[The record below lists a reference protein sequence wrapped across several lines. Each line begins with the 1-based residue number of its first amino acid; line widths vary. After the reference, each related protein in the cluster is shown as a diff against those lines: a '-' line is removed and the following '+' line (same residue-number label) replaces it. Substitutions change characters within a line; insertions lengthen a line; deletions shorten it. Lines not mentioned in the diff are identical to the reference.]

1 MNNVNYIGT
10 HDVSPAAPA
19 LHGQLG
25 GAQTDGAPQI
35 ERGDP
40 DRPFDTAQDRLLR
53 MRQSAPLDLE
63 QSVAP
68 RQAELD
74 KQLLQQLVAEP
85 LEGLA
90 RIYDQYAQ
98 LVYGL
103 ARAILTNTQ
112 EAEDLTQEIFVGLL
126 GRCAYDPAR
135 GSLASFLTMMT
146 RSRAI
151 DILRSRDRTSRL
163 LETWGDGS
171 NANVAMTP
179 HEEVSTD
186 ESARNVRLALDS
198 LPAAQR
204 QVLEMAYFKGL
215 TQVEIAEALNAPL
228 GTVKTWVRK
237 GLYSLR
243 HALQN
248 LAN

>member
-1 MNNVNYIGT
+1 MNKLIYIGT
-10 HDVSPAAPA
+10 QHVSSAVQA
-19 LHGQLG
+19 LHGAR
-25 GAQTDGAPQI
+25 GAAQPDGLAQVDGI
-35 ERGDP
+35 AEVECEDP
-40 DRPFDTAQDRLLR
+40 LLR
-53 MRQSAPLDLE
+53 KPEAVSDQNSG
-63 QSVAP
+63 P
-68 RQAELD
+68 RHPELD
-74 KQLLQQLVAEP
+74 RQLLLLLMSEP
-85 LEGLA
+85 LVGLA
-90 RIYDQYAQ
+90 QIYDQYAG

-126 GRCAYDPAR
+126 GRCAYDPSR

-151 DILRSRDRTSRL
+151 DILRSRDRTTRL

-171 NANVAMTP
+171 GMGVAVTP
-179 HEEVSTD
+179 HEEVSSD
-186 ESARNVRLALDS
+186 ESARKVRLALDG

-243 HALQN
+243 NALQN

>member
-1 MNNVNYIGT
+1 
-10 HDVSPAAPA
+10 
-19 LHGQLG
+19 
-25 GAQTDGAPQI
+25 
-35 ERGDP
+35 
-40 DRPFDTAQDRLLR
+40 LLT
-53 MRQSAPLDLE
+53 
-63 QSVAP
+63 
-68 RQAELD
+68 
-74 KQLLQQLVAEP
+74 LLMAEP
-85 LEGLA
+85 LNGLA
-90 RIYDQYAQ
+90 QIYDQYAQ

-151 DILRSRDRTSRL
+151 DILRARDRTLRL
-163 LETWGDGS
+163 LETWGDGGGTGTT
-171 NANVAMTP
+171 ATP
-179 HEEVSTD
+179 HEEVSSD
-186 ESARNVRLALDS
+186 ECARSVRRALDT

-228 GTVKTWVRK
+228 GTVKTWARK

-243 HALQN
+243 NALQN

>member
-1 MNNVNYIGT
+1 MNKLIYIGT
-10 HDVSPAAPA
+10 QHVSPAVQA
-19 LHGQLG
+19 LHGSR
-25 GAQTDGAPQI
+25 GATPAEGVA
-35 ERGDP
+35 ELEHEE
-40 DRPFDTAQDRLLR
+40 ALLR
-53 MRQSAPLDLE
+53 KPEAVSSQSTAARQPEVD
-63 QSVAP
+63 
-68 RQAELD
+68 R
-74 KQLLQQLVAEP
+74 QLLMLLTSEP
-85 LEGLA
+85 LTGLA
-90 RIYDQYAQ
+90 RIYDQYSG

-126 GRCAYDPAR
+126 GRCAYDPSR

-151 DILRSRDRTSRL
+151 DMLRSRDRTTRL
-163 LETWGDGS
+163 LETWGDG
-171 NANVAMTP
+171 NALGAATTP
-179 HEEVSTD
+179 HEEVSSD
-186 ESARNVRLALDS
+186 ESAQNLRLALAS

-243 HALQN
+243 NALQN

>member
-1 MNNVNYIGT
+1 MNKLSFIGIK
-10 HDVSPAAPA
+10 HVSPAVQV
-19 LHGQLG
+19 LHGSRVPTQPDVV
-25 GAQTDGAPQI
+25 A
-35 ERGDP
+35 EREHEEP
-40 DRPFDTAQDRLLR
+40 LLR
-53 MRQSAPLDLE
+53 KPEVVGDAALRQP
-63 QSVAP
+63 
-68 RQAELD
+68 ELD
-74 KQLLQQLVAEP
+74 RQLLLLLTSEP
-85 LEGLA
+85 LNGLA
-90 RIYDQYAQ
+90 RIYDQYAG

-112 EAEDLTQEIFVGLL
+112 EAEDLTQEIFVSLL
-126 GRCAYDPAR
+126 GRCAYDPTR

-151 DILRSRDRTSRL
+151 DILRSRDRTTRL
-163 LETWGDGS
+163 LETWGDG
-171 NANVAMTP
+171 NAAGAAATP
-179 HEEVSTD
+179 HEEVSSE

-204 QVLEMAYFKGL
+204 QVLEMAYFRGL

-243 HALQN
+243 NALQN

>member
-1 MNNVNYIGT
+1 MNKLSFIGIK
-10 HDVSPAAPA
+10 HVSPAVQA
-19 LHGQLG
+19 LHGSRVPTQPD
-25 GAQTDGAPQI
+25 AVA
-35 ERGDP
+35 EREHEEPLSRKPEVVGDQNS
-40 DRPFDTAQDRLLR
+40 AA
-53 MRQSAPLDLE
+53 RQP
-63 QSVAP
+63 
-68 RQAELD
+68 ELD
-74 KQLLQQLVAEP
+74 RQLLLLLTSEP
-85 LEGLA
+85 LNGLA
-90 RIYDQYAQ
+90 RIYDQYAG

-126 GRCAYDPAR
+126 GRCAYDPTR

-151 DILRSRDRTSRL
+151 DILRSRDRTTRL
-163 LETWGDGS
+163 LETWGDG
-171 NANVAMTP
+171 NAAGAAATP
-179 HEEVSTD
+179 HEEVSSD
-186 ESARNVRLALDS
+186 ESARNVRLALDG

-204 QVLEMAYFKGL
+204 QVLEMAYFRGL

-243 HALQN
+243 DALQN
-248 LAN
+248 TAN

>member
-1 MNNVNYIGT
+1 MSKLTHIGT
-10 HDVSPAAPA
+10 QHVSSAVQA
-19 LHGQLG
+19 LHGSRGATPAG
-25 GAQTDGAPQI
+25 GVAEVDRE
-35 ERGDP
+35 ERLLRKP
-40 DRPFDTAQDRLLR
+40 DAVSEQNASLRQHELDRLLL
-53 MRQSAPLDLE
+53 Q
-63 QSVAP
+63 
-68 RQAELD
+68 ELTS
-74 KQLLQQLVAEP
+74 EP
-85 LEGLA
+85 LAGLA
-90 RIYDQYAQ
+90 RIYDQHAG

-126 GRCAYDPAR
+126 GRCAYDPSR

-151 DILRSRDRTSRL
+151 DILRARDRTTRL
-163 LETWGDGS
+163 LETWGDG
-171 NANVAMTP
+171 NAAGVATTP
-179 HEEVSTD
+179 HEEVSSD
-186 ESARNVRLALDS
+186 ESAHQVRLALES

-204 QVLEMAYFKGL
+204 QVLELAYFKGL

-243 HALQN
+243 DALQT

>member
-1 MNNVNYIGT
+1 MSKVNIGI
-10 HDVSPAAPA
+10 HQVSPAVQA
-19 LHGQLG
+19 LHATR
-25 GAQTDGAPQI
+25 GAGHSDGAAQVD
-35 ERGDP
+35 RGEP
-40 DRPFDTAQDRLLR
+40 LLR
-53 MRQSAPLDLE
+53 KSESVPLSLGQSL
-63 QSVAP
+63 AP
-68 RQAELD
+68 RQTELD
-74 KQLLQQLVAEP
+74 QQLLQLLTVEP
-85 LEGLA
+85 LNGLA
-90 RIYDQYAQ
+90 QIYDQYAQ

-126 GRCAYDPAR
+126 GRCAYDPTR

-151 DILRSRDRTSRL
+151 DILRARDRTLRL
-163 LETWGDGS
+163 LETWGDGGTGG
-171 NANVAMTP
+171 VAATP
-179 HEEVSTD
+179 HEEVSSD
-186 ESARNVRLALDS
+186 ECARSVRRALET
-198 LPAAQR
+198 LPATQR

-228 GTVKTWVRK
+228 GTVKTWARK

-243 HALQN
+243 NALQN

>member
-1 MNNVNYIGT
+1 MNKLNYIGSQ
-10 HDVSPAAPA
+10 HVSPAVQA
-19 LHGQLG
+19 LHGPRNAAQPN
-25 GAQTDGAPQI
+25 GASEID
-35 ERGDP
+35 RGEP
-40 DRPFDTAQDRLLR
+40 LLR
-53 MRQSAPLDLE
+53 KPEAVTLGADQSA
-63 QSVAP
+63 AP
-68 RQAELD
+68 RQPEFD
-74 KQLLQQLVAEP
+74 RQLLALLLAEP

-90 RIYDQYAQ
+90 RIYDQYAG

-126 GRCAYDPAR
+126 GRCAYDPSR

-151 DILRSRDRTSRL
+151 DILRSRDRTARL

-171 NANVAMTP
+171 ATGAAATP
-179 HEEVSTD
+179 HEEVSGD
-186 ESARNVRLALDS
+186 ECARSVRLALDS

-243 HALQN
+243 NALQN

>member
-1 MNNVNYIGT
+1 MNKLSYIGIKR
-10 HDVSPAAPA
+10 VSPAVQA
-19 LHGQLG
+19 LHGPRIA
-25 GAQTDGAPQI
+25 AQPESVA
-35 ERGDP
+35 EREHEEP
-40 DRPFDTAQDRLLR
+40 LLR
-53 MRQSAPLDLE
+53 KPEGVADQNAALRQP
-63 QSVAP
+63 
-68 RQAELD
+68 ELD
-74 KQLLQQLVAEP
+74 KQLLLLLTAEP
-85 LEGLA
+85 LKGLA
-90 RIYDQYAQ
+90 RIYDQYAG

-103 ARAILTNTQ
+103 ARAILMNTQ

-126 GRCAYDPAR
+126 GRCAYDPTR

-151 DILRSRDRTSRL
+151 DILRSRDRTTRL
-163 LETWGDGS
+163 LETWGDG
-171 NANVAMTP
+171 NAMGATATP
-179 HEEVSTD
+179 HEEVSSD
-186 ESARNVRLALDS
+186 ESARNVRLALDG

-243 HALQN
+243 NALQN

>member
-1 MNNVNYIGT
+1 MNKLTYIGT
-10 HDVSPAAPA
+10 KHVSPAVQV
-19 LHGQLG
+19 LHGSR
-25 GAQTDGAPQI
+25 GATQPEKVADV
-35 ERGDP
+35 EREEP
-40 DRPFDTAQDRLLR
+40 LLR
-53 MRQSAPLDLE
+53 KPEVVSDQHTALRQP
-63 QSVAP
+63 
-68 RQAELD
+68 ELD
-74 KQLLQQLVAEP
+74 RQLLALLVSEP
-85 LEGLA
+85 LNGLA
-90 RIYDQYAQ
+90 RIYDQYSG

-126 GRCAYDPAR
+126 GRCAYDPTR

-151 DILRSRDRTSRL
+151 DILRSRDRTARL
-163 LETWGDGS
+163 LETWGDG
-171 NANVAMTP
+171 NAAGVTATP
-179 HEEVSTD
+179 HEEVSSD
-186 ESARNVRLALDS
+186 ENARNVRLALDS

-215 TQVEIAEALNAPL
+215 TQVEIAEALDAPL

-243 HALQN
+243 NALQN

>member
-1 MNNVNYIGT
+1 MNKVNYIGT
-10 HDVSPAAPA
+10 HHVSPVAQA
-19 LHGQLG
+19 LHGARATGQSAG
-25 GAQTDGAPQI
+25 VPEV
-35 ERGDP
+35 ERGEP
-40 DRPFDTAQDRLLR
+40 LLR
-53 MRQSAPLDLE
+53 ESESASLGLD

-68 RQAELD
+68 RQSELD
-74 KQLLQQLVAEP
+74 KQLLLLLVADP
-85 LEGLA
+85 LTGLA
-90 RIYDQYAQ
+90 QIYDQYAQ

-151 DILRSRDRTSRL
+151 DILRSRDRTARL
-163 LETWGDGS
+163 LETWGDGGT
-171 NANVAMTP
+171 AGVATTP
-179 HEEVSTD
+179 HEEVSSD
-186 ESARNVRLALDS
+186 ECASSVRRALDT

-204 QVLEMAYFKGL
+204 QVL
-215 TQVEIAEALNAPL
+215 VEIAEALNAPL

-243 HALQN
+243 NALQN